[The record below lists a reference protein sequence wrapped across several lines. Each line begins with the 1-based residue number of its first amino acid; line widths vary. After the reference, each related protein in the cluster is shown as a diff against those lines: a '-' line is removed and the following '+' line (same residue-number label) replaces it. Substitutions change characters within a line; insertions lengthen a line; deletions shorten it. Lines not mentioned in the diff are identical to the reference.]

1 MIAGAFAVVLT
12 LVVNL
17 HRMEGNRMF
26 PSVRDGDLGIF
37 YRLTDC
43 YTNDVVLYTDK
54 TGQVTVGRIIAVGR
68 IKGTQKPLTKT
79 NSIKRRKT
87 MKKNAVKGSL
97 GAIALASVM
106 TMSMGTPVFA
116 GKVDPKPGYDTVI
129 GGTKTT
135 AFDKYLVMDEEAE
148 VPNASFTYA
157 VTAGKAKAYD
167 VAGKKFEV
175 LAGVDADKV
184 TMAGV
189 GTETA
194 NTITYKPGDATLN
207 DENALV
213 KDYDN
218 GTEKYAKKTATL
230 DFSACRFTEPG
241 IYRYIVTES
250 GTNQAVTNDAD
261 ATRVVD
267 VYVMN
272 DDSDDGYDYECGK
285 LKIAGYVLHSN
296 ADDAPDVSLG
306 ENHGSAGSYA
316 GTKSQGFTNSYDTS
330 DIIIGKKVSGN
341 QASRD
346 KYFEFTVSIT
356 DAVPGTVYHVDL
368 FGAPSTTPSNA
379 ATITANE
386 GKTNPRTLT
395 VGADGTV
402 TAKFYL
408 AHYQEIQING
418 VAKGSKYKVTENAE
432 DYKSTALNDVYHAPA
447 RALIPVVAPSGTIA
461 SEDIMTG
468 YLNTRDG
475 VIPTGVIMTVAPFAA
490 VTLLG
495 GVGAVTMVMK
505 KRKSSEEE

>member
-1 MIAGAFAVVLT
+1 
-12 LVVNL
+12 
-17 HRMEGNRMF
+17 
-26 PSVRDGDLGIF
+26 
-37 YRLTDC
+37 
-43 YTNDVVLYTDK
+43 
-54 TGQVTVGRIIAVGR
+54 
-68 IKGTQKPLTKT
+68 
-79 NSIKRRKT
+79 

-97 GAIALASVM
+97 GAIALASAM

-116 GKVDPKPGYDTVI
+116 LQRPQLPNAYSTEI

-135 AFDKYLVMDEEAE
+135 TFDKYLVMDAQAE

-157 VTAGKAKAYD
+157 VTAGTAKAYD
-167 VAGKKFEV
+167 VAGKKFAV

-189 GTETA
+189 GTKTA

-207 DENALV
+207 DKNELV
-213 KDYDN
+213 KDYYKETD
-218 GTEKYAKKTATL
+218 KYAKKTATL

-267 VYVMN
+267 VYVN
-272 DDSDDGYDYECGK
+272 DDSNEETDVGTDPSLYGYK

-306 ENHGSAGSYA
+306 ENHGSAGSYV

-330 DIIIGKKVSGN
+330 DILIEKKVSGN

-346 KYFEFTVSIT
+346 KYFEFTVKIT
-356 DAVPGTVYHVDL
+356 DAVPGTVYDVDL
-368 FGAPSTTPSNA
+368 SYADVTTQSNA
-379 ATITANE
+379 ATIADNE
-386 GKTNPRTLT
+386 GKTNPATLT

-402 TAKFYL
+402 TQKFYL
-408 AHYQEIQING
+408 AHNQSIVIQG
-418 VAKGSKYKVTENAE
+418 VAKDSKYKVTENAE
-432 DYKSTALNDVYHAPA
+432 DYKSTSFDAIGADADNRVSEGSADAT
-447 RALIPVVAPSGTIA
+447 SGTVA
-461 SEDIMTG
+461 SKDIYTG

-495 GVGAVTMVMK
+495 GAGAVTMVMK
-505 KRKSSEEE
+505 KKKSEEE

>member
-1 MIAGAFAVVLT
+1 
-12 LVVNL
+12 
-17 HRMEGNRMF
+17 
-26 PSVRDGDLGIF
+26 
-37 YRLTDC
+37 
-43 YTNDVVLYTDK
+43 
-54 TGQVTVGRIIAVGR
+54 
-68 IKGTQKPLTKT
+68 
-79 NSIKRRKT
+79 

-97 GAIALASVM
+97 GAIALASAM

-116 GKVDPKPGYDTVI
+116 LNLPNFPDGYSTEI
-129 GGTKTT
+129 GGEKTT
-135 AFDKYLVMDEEAE
+135 TFDKYLVMDEQAE

-157 VTAGKAKAYD
+157 VTAGTAKAYD
-167 VAGKKFEV
+167 VAGKKFAV

-189 GTETA
+189 GTKTA

-213 KDYDN
+213 KDYYKE
-218 GTEKYAKKTATL
+218 TEKYAKKTATL

-267 VYVMN
+267 VYVN
-272 DDSDDGYDYECGK
+272 DDSKEETNASVDSSRYGYK

-296 ADDAPDVSLG
+296 ADDAPNVSLG
-306 ENHGSAGSYA
+306 ENHGSAGSYVA
-316 GTKSQGFTNSYDTS
+316 TKSQGFTNSYDTS
-330 DIIIGKKVSGN
+330 DIFIEKQVSGN

-346 KYFEFTVSIT
+346 KYFEFTVKIT
-356 DAVPGTVYHVDL
+356 DAVPGTVYDVDL
-368 FGAPSTTPSNA
+368 SDADATTKTNA

-386 GKTNPRTLT
+386 GKTNPATLT

-402 TAKFYL
+402 TQKFYL
-408 AHYQEIQING
+408 AHNQSIVIQG
-418 VAKGSKYKVTENAE
+418 VAKDSKYEVTENAE
-432 DYKSTALNDVYHAPA
+432 DYKSTPANAINDEDGRGDATN
-447 RALIPVVAPSGTIA
+447 GTVA
-461 SEDIMTG
+461 SEDIRTG

-495 GVGAVTMVMK
+495 GAGAVTMVMK
-505 KRKSSEEE
+505 KKKSEEE

>member
-1 MIAGAFAVVLT
+1 
-12 LVVNL
+12 
-17 HRMEGNRMF
+17 
-26 PSVRDGDLGIF
+26 
-37 YRLTDC
+37 
-43 YTNDVVLYTDK
+43 
-54 TGQVTVGRIIAVGR
+54 
-68 IKGTQKPLTKT
+68 
-79 NSIKRRKT
+79 

-97 GAIALASVM
+97 GAIALTSVM
-106 TMSMGTPVFA
+106 TMSMSTPVFA
-116 GKVDPKPGYDTVI
+116 HVVFEQPKYSTEI

-189 GTETA
+189 GTKTA
-194 NTITYKPGDATLN
+194 GTITYKPGDATLN

-213 KDYDN
+213 KDYDSSF
-218 GTEKYAKKTATL
+218 EKYAKKTATL

-272 DDSDDGYDYECGK
+272 DDSDNAEDREGNPNPNYGGYR

-330 DIIIGKKVSGN
+330 DIMFGKIVSGN

-356 DAVPGTVYHVDL
+356 DAVPGTVYHVNL
-368 FGAPSTTPSNA
+368 QGAPSTTPSNA

-408 AHYQEIQING
+408 AHGQAIEILG

-432 DYKSTALNDVYHAPA
+432 DYKSTALDAADLDTLTYVVDAPKPKPDA
-447 RALIPVVAPSGTIA
+447 TSGTVA
-461 SEDIMTG
+461 SKDLITG
-468 YLNTRDG
+468 YVNTRDG

>member
-1 MIAGAFAVVLT
+1 
-12 LVVNL
+12 
-17 HRMEGNRMF
+17 
-26 PSVRDGDLGIF
+26 
-37 YRLTDC
+37 
-43 YTNDVVLYTDK
+43 
-54 TGQVTVGRIIAVGR
+54 
-68 IKGTQKPLTKT
+68 
-79 NSIKRRKT
+79 

-97 GAIALASVM
+97 GAIALASAM

-116 GKVDPKPGYDTVI
+116 IQEAPRPDGYSTEI

-135 AFDKYLVMDEEAE
+135 TFDKYLVMDHQAE

-157 VTAGKAKAYD
+157 VTAGTAKAYD
-167 VAGKKFEV
+167 VAGKKFAV

-189 GTETA
+189 GTKTA
-194 NTITYKPGDATLN
+194 NTITYKQGDETLY
-207 DENALV
+207 DANALV

-218 GTEKYAKKTATL
+218 SYEKYAKKTATL

-267 VYVMN
+267 VYVN
-272 DDSDDGYDYECGK
+272 DASDNAEGRGVRIDYK
-285 LKIAGYVLHSN
+285 LEIAGYVLHSN

-306 ENHGSAGSYA
+306 ENHGSTGSYV

-330 DIIIGKKVSGN
+330 DIFIAKHVSGN

-346 KYFEFTVSIT
+346 KYFEFTVNIT
-356 DAVPGTVYHVDL
+356 DAVPGTVYDVDL
-368 FGAPSTTPSNA
+368 SDADAITKTNA

-386 GKTNPRTLT
+386 GKTNPTTLT

-402 TAKFYL
+402 TQKFYL
-408 AHYQEIQING
+408 AHNQSIVIQG
-418 VAKGSKYKVTENAE
+418 VAKDSKYKVTENAE
-432 DYKSTALNDVYHAPA
+432 DYKSTPA
-447 RALIPVVAPSGTIA
+447 DAIDNTERRGDATSGTIA
-461 SEDIMTG
+461 SKDIVTG

-495 GVGAVTMVMK
+495 GAGAVTMVMK
-505 KRKSSEEE
+505 KKKSEEE

>member
-1 MIAGAFAVVLT
+1 
-12 LVVNL
+12 
-17 HRMEGNRMF
+17 
-26 PSVRDGDLGIF
+26 
-37 YRLTDC
+37 
-43 YTNDVVLYTDK
+43 
-54 TGQVTVGRIIAVGR
+54 
-68 IKGTQKPLTKT
+68 
-79 NSIKRRKT
+79 

-116 GKVDPKPGYDTVI
+116 VSVARPDGYSTEI

-135 AFDKYLVMDEEAE
+135 AFDKYLVMDKQAE

-157 VTAGKAKAYD
+157 VTAGTAKAYD
-167 VAGKKFEV
+167 VAGKKFAV

-189 GTETA
+189 GTKTA
-194 NTITYKPGDATLN
+194 GTITYKQGDATLE

-213 KDYDN
+213 KDYDKE
-218 GTEKYAKKTATL
+218 TEKYAKKTATL

-250 GTNQAVTNDAD
+250 GKNQGVTNDAD

-267 VYVMN
+267 VYVN
-272 DDSDDGYDYECGK
+272 DASDGKGYK
-285 LKIAGYVLHSN
+285 LTIAGYVLHSN
-296 ADDAPDVSLG
+296 ADDAPDVTLG
-306 ENHGSAGSYA
+306 ENNGSAGSYT

-330 DIIIGKKVSGN
+330 DITIRKEVSGN
-341 QASRD
+341 QASRN
-346 KYFEFTVSIT
+346 KYFEFTVNIAH
-356 DAVPGTVYHVDL
+356 AVPGTVYDVDL
-368 FGAPSTTPSNA
+368 RGAEATTQSNA
-379 ATITANE
+379 ATIKDNE
-386 GKTNPRTLT
+386 GKTNPATLT
-395 VGADGTV
+395 VGKDGTV
-402 TAKFYL
+402 TQKFYL
-408 AHYQEIQING
+408 AHGQEIKIQGI
-418 VAKGSKYKVTENAE
+418 AKDSTYNVTENAE
-432 DYKSTALNDVYHAPA
+432 DYKSTAAGVTDYTDATNGT
-447 RALIPVVAPSGTIA
+447 VVSTDLKT
-461 SEDIMTG
+461 S

>member
-1 MIAGAFAVVLT
+1 
-12 LVVNL
+12 
-17 HRMEGNRMF
+17 
-26 PSVRDGDLGIF
+26 
-37 YRLTDC
+37 
-43 YTNDVVLYTDK
+43 
-54 TGQVTVGRIIAVGR
+54 
-68 IKGTQKPLTKT
+68 
-79 NSIKRRKT
+79 

-97 GAIALASVM
+97 GAIALASAM

-116 GKVDPKPGYDTVI
+116 LQRDNVYSTEI

-135 AFDKYLVMDEEAE
+135 TFDKYLVMDKQAE

-157 VTAGKAKAYD
+157 VTAGAAKAYD
-167 VAGKKFEV
+167 VAGKKFAV

-189 GTETA
+189 GTKTA
-194 NTITYKPGDATLN
+194 NTITYKQGDATLN
-207 DENALV
+207 DKNELV
-213 KDYDN
+213 KDYYKETD
-218 GTEKYAKKTATL
+218 KYAKKTATL

-267 VYVMN
+267 VYVN
-272 DDSDDGYDYECGK
+272 DDSNEETNVGTDPSLYGYK

-306 ENHGSAGSYA
+306 ENHGSAGSYVA
-316 GTKSQGFTNSYDTS
+316 TKSQGFTNSYDTS
-330 DIIIGKKVSGN
+330 DILIEKKVSGN

-346 KYFEFTVSIT
+346 KYFEFTVKIT
-356 DAVPGTVYHVDL
+356 DAVPGTVYDVDL
-368 FGAPSTTPSNA
+368 SYADATTQSNA

-386 GKTNPRTLT
+386 GKTNPATLT

-402 TAKFYL
+402 TQKFYL
-408 AHYQEIQING
+408 AHNQLIVIQG
-418 VAKGSKYKVTENAE
+418 VAKDSKYKVTENAE
-432 DYKSTALNDVYHAPA
+432 DYKSTSLDAIGADADNRVSEGSADAT
-447 RALIPVVAPSGTIA
+447 SGTVA
-461 SEDIMTG
+461 SKDIYTG

-495 GVGAVTMVMK
+495 GAGAVTMVMK
-505 KRKSSEEE
+505 KKKSEEE